1 MRPPAPPSH
10 HVQSPSLVSLA
21 AVSMATVLAGSVTM
35 ALEMVLGRSFTPY
48 FGGTI
53 YTWGALVS
61 VFMLGMAMGYAWGG
75 RLADRWP
82 SFRVLMALFAA
93 AAVPIGLYPLAGEV
107 VIHRVLDQVEDVR
120 YAALT
125 AAVLLSVLPVAL
137 LAAASPMCVRLS
149 TVSAATAG
157 TTSGRLSALNTVG
170 SVVGTLTT
178 SFYLIPS
185 MGVQAIFYLLA
196 GVCGLAML
204 VALVGAA
211 VARGPTT
218 EETP

>member
-1 MRPPAPPSH
+1 MTPTPPGTALDQPPN
-10 HVQSPSLVSLA
+10 VVSLA
-21 AVSMATVLAGSVTM
+21 VASAVTVLAGSVTM

-48 FGGTI
+48 FGGTL

-61 VFMLGMAMGYAWGG
+61 VFMLGMAIGYAWGG

-82 SFRVLMALFAA
+82 SFRVLMALLAA
-93 AAVPIGLYPLAGEV
+93 AAVPIGLYPLVGEA
-107 VIHRVLDQVEDVR
+107 VINRVLDQVEDVR

-125 AAVLLSVLPVAL
+125 AAVLLSVVPVAL
-137 LAAASPMCVRLS
+137 LAAASPLCVRLS

-170 SVVGTLTT
+170 SVLGTLAT

-211 VARGPTT
+211 VARPPTA
-218 EETP
+218 EETL